1 MNKIISLLPS
11 ATEIVCALGFQDQLV
26 GRSHECDYP
35 AGITDLPVCTEA
47 KFPQG
52 SSAEID
58 QSVGAL
64 VQKGLSVYEV
74 YNEVLEKLAP
84 DFVVTQSQCEVCAVS
99 MKDVEA
105 AVCQLISSNP
115 QIINLEPVG
124 FQDVFNDILAVGKA
138 LGVPQKAQQLVT
150 NLLARIDSVEK
161 TTQPIAHKKRV
172 ACIEW
177 LSPLMNAANWVP
189 TLVEKAGGVNLF
201 GKEAQHSH
209 YIQWADIEQQN
220 PDVIL
225 IMPCGFGIARTLQEI
240 NLLIDLPGWK
250 ELPAVQN
257 GQVYLTDGNQY
268 FNRPG
273 PRLADSVEII
283 SEILYPETFGR
294 KHPKKD
300 WISLDEA
307 LITSQ
312 I

>member
-35 AGITDLPVCTEA
+35 VGISQLPICTEA

-74 YNEVLEKLAP
+74 YNDVLEQLEP
-84 DFVVTQSQCEVCAVS
+84 DFIVTQSQCEVCAVN

-105 AVCQLISSNP
+105 AVCQLIGSNP

-138 LGVPQKAQQLVT
+138 LGVPQKAQELVT
-150 NLLARIDSVEK
+150 QLLTRINLVEK
-161 TTQPIAHKKRV
+161 TIQSITHKKRV

-201 GKEAQHSH
+201 GEEAQHSH

-225 IMPCGFGIARTLQEI
+225 IMPCGFSIERTLQEI
-240 NLLIDLPGWK
+240 NLLTDLPSWK
-250 ELPAVQN
+250 DLPAVQN
-257 GQVYLTDGNQY
+257 GEVYLTDGNQY

-283 SEILYPETFGR
+283 GEILYPQLFER
-294 KHPKKD
+294 KHSTKD
-300 WISLDEA
+300 WISLNQA
-307 LITSQ
+307 LITT
-312 I
+312 

>member
-1 MNKIISLLPS
+1 
-11 ATEIVCALGFQDQLV
+11 
-26 GRSHECDYP
+26 
-35 AGITDLPVCTEA
+35 
-47 KFPQG
+47 
-52 SSAEID
+52 
-58 QSVGAL
+58 
-64 VQKGLSVYEV
+64 
-74 YNEVLEKLAP
+74 
-84 DFVVTQSQCEVCAVS
+84 

-138 LGVPQKAQQLVT
+138 LGVPQKAQELVNQLF
-150 NLLARIDSVEK
+150 ARIDLVEK
-161 TTQPIAHKKRV
+161 TTQPIAQKKRV

-201 GKEAQHSH
+201 GEEAQHSH

-225 IMPCGFGIARTLQEI
+225 IMPCGFSIERTLQEI
-240 NLLIDLPGWK
+240 NLLTDLPGWK
-250 ELPAVQN
+250 DLPAVQN
-257 GQVYLTDGNQY
+257 GEVYLTDGNQY

-283 SEILYPETFGR
+283 SEILYPQLFER
-294 KHPKKD
+294 KHPTKD
-300 WISLDEA
+300 WISLEHVQT
-307 LITSQ
+307 L
-312 I
+312 

>member
-11 ATEIVCALGFQDQLV
+11 ATEIVCALGFQEQLV

-35 AGITDLPVCTEA
+35 QEITHLPICTEA

-52 SSAEID
+52 TSAQID

-74 YNEVLEKLAP
+74 YNEVLEQLAP

-124 FQDVFNDILAVGKA
+124 FQDVWNDILTVGKA
-138 LGVPQKAQQLVT
+138 LGVPQKAQELV
-150 NLLARIDSVEK
+150 NKLLARIDLVEK

-189 TLVEKAGGVNLF
+189 TLVEKAGGINLF

-209 YIQWADIEQQN
+209 YIEWADIEQQN
-220 PDVIL
+220 PEVIL
-225 IMPCGFGIARTLQEI
+225 IMPCGFSIERTLQEI
-240 NLLIDLPGWK
+240 DLLTNLSGWK
-250 ELPAVQN
+250 NLPVVQN
-257 GQVYLTDGNQY
+257 GEVYLTDGNQY
-268 FNRPG
+268 FNRPD

-283 SEILYPETFGR
+283 SEILYPQTFER

-300 WISLDEA
+300 WISLNEA
-307 LITSQ
+307 LVTN
-312 I
+312 